1 MVRVTIKDVGK
12 AAGVSVATVSNV
24 LNSPEVVAVGTRDR
38 VLQVIEELGYQPN
51 RRAQALQQQ
60 RTFSIG
66 YRMPSETTG
75 FALDAFLHRMVER
88 AGAADLDIVLFAPE
102 PGQSELDAYEGMIRR
117 GAVDGFVISGTGHG
131 DERIGYLLDRG
142 FPFVTFGRT
151 DVGGEHSWVDVDGR
165 AGVRKAVDHLVALGH
180 RSVGFI
186 GWPEG
191 SLAGDDRL
199 DGYRDA
205 LEAAG
210 IVFDI
215 SLVVRGENKL
225 AEGARA
231 MGELLDRPKSPTAVV
246 AVQDFM
252 ALGAMDELRDR
263 GVAIGSDIAVVGF
276 DDIPASAVAVPPL
289 TTVQQ
294 PMDGVGEAVVE
305 MLLAR
310 LAEGKESSPRERLVE
325 PRLVIR
331 KSSGLEVDAG

>member
-24 LNSPEVVAVGTRDR
+24 LNSPDVVAADTRDR
-38 VLQVIEELGYQPN
+38 VLQIIQELGYQPN
-51 RRAQALQQQ
+51 RAAQALQQQ

-88 AGAADLDIVLFAPE
+88 AGAADLNIVLFTPE
-102 PGQSELDAYEGMIRR
+102 PGQTELEAYEGMIRR
-117 GAVDGFVISGTGHG
+117 GAVDGFVVSGTGHG
-131 DERIGYLLDRG
+131 DDRIGYLLERG

-151 DVGGEHSWVDVDGR
+151 DIGDEHSWVDVDGR
-165 AGVRKAVDHLVALGH
+165 AGVRKAVDHLVGLGH
-180 RSVGFI
+180 HSIAFI

-199 DGYRDA
+199 DGYRDG
-205 LEAAG
+205 LQAAG
-210 IVFDI
+210 LAFDD
-215 SLVVRGENKL
+215 SLVVRGENRL
-225 AEGARA
+225 ADGAQA
-231 MGELLDRPKSPTAVV
+231 MTELLDGGKQPTAVV

-252 ALGAMDELRDR
+252 ALGAMEALRNA
-263 GVAIGSDIAVVGF
+263 GIAVGEDIAVVGF
-276 DDIPASAVAVPPL
+276 DDIPAASVAVPPL
-289 TTVQQ
+289 TTVRQ

-310 LAEGKESSPRERLVE
+310 LAEGKSTAASNRLVE
-325 PRLVIR
+325 PNLVVR
-331 KSSGLEVDAG
+331 ASSRGRANG